1 MAPLLISSKTWC
13 RRSRRALGE
22 PRPRHDP
29 TTSREAAEELCDEP
43 GRSPLLTSG
52 TVRIWPSTSEVAEG
66 ELVIGG
72 VRATELARTYG
83 TPLVVY
89 CERTLRERGRA
100 YRRAAPDAL
109 VVYGTKAFANVE
121 VLRVLGE
128 EGLGADVSSLG
139 ELEFALRAGIRPA
152 KLVVHGNNKTDGE
165 LQAAASVGAGLV
177 VLDAL
182 EEVERAVDAGVR
194 TVLIRLN
201 PGIEAATHDAI
212 RTAHP
217 GSKFGLPRPSAE
229 DAVASAVTA
238 GLDVAGV
245 HVHLGSQLVDLAAT
259 LRTIDWLPDFAS
271 TCPDRLRPRPPPR
284 PPRGGRRP
292 SP

>member
-1 MAPLLISSKTWC
+1 
-13 RRSRRALGE
+13 
-22 PRPRHDP
+22 
-29 TTSREAAEELCDEP
+29 
-43 GRSPLLTSG
+43 
-52 TVRIWPSTSEVAEG
+52 
-66 ELVIGG
+66 
-72 VRATELARTYG
+72 
-83 TPLVVY
+83 
-89 CERTLRERGRA
+89 
-100 YRRAAPDAL
+100 
-109 VVYGTKAFANVE
+109 
-121 VLRVLGE
+121 
-128 EGLGADVSSLG
+128 
-139 ELEFALRAGIRPA
+139 
-152 KLVVHGNNKTDGE
+152 HGNNKTDGE

-259 LRTIDWLPDFAS
+259 LRTIDWLADFAS
-271 TCPDRLRPRPPPR
+271 TCRDRLGWSPRIVDLGGGLGISHTGDEVTPSIEEFTRAMLERLEGRWGGPGPAS
-284 PPRGGRRP
+284 PRGGAEPGRP
-292 SP
+292 IVGPARGSPYPARVVRHA